1 MTGTLN
7 NEVPAQDLQYKNMIN
22 VMRKRITYLNA
33 GTAVTIGTLPAG
45 AIVVGGG
52 VQLITTFN
60 DSGTDLLDIGTTAD
74 ADEFASA
81 LVISA
86 TAPVWI
92 AADELATNNSY
103 SDTADITVTATYT
116 GQNADPSAGVADI
129 VIYYITK

>member
-1 MTGTLN
+1 MVGTPN
-7 NEVPAQDLQYKNMIN
+7 NTVPAQDLRYSNMIN

-103 SDTADITVTATYT
+103 SDTTEITITATYT

>member
-1 MTGTLN
+1 MVGTLN
-7 NEVPAQDLQYKNMIN
+7 NAVPAQDLQYKNMIN

-33 GTAVTIGTLPAG
+33 GTAVVIGTLPAG

-52 VQLITTFN
+52 VQLVTTFN

-74 ADEFASA
+74 ADEFATA

-103 SDTADITVTATYT
+103 SDTAEITVTATYT
-116 GQNADPSAGVADI
+116 GENANASAGVADI

>member
-7 NEVPAQDLQYKNMIN
+7 NGVPAQDLQYKNMIN